1 MRKVTI
7 YCDVCGKQITG
18 KVYKVFIGFQDADKV
33 VDDPCFE
40 QIESEKDYCV
50 NCVDSL
56 TQLINTFAQPALDE
70 IEEPKPVEETP
81 KKQKTEKADKDKRKK
96 VDAAKVWA
104 LYDANWGTADIA
116 AEMMCST
123 QTVRN
128 ILAKDRP
135 DMEVSNA

>member
-56 TQLINTFAQPALDE
+56 TKLINTFAQPELDE
-70 IEEPKPVEETP
+70 SEEPKPVEETP
-81 KKQKTEKADKDKRKK
+81 KKQKEEKKRK

-104 LYDANWGTADIA
+104 LYDANWGPASIA
-116 AEMMCST
+116 AEMGCST
-123 QTVRN
+123 QTIRN
-128 ILAKDRP
+128 ILGRERP
-135 DMEVSNA
+135 DMEVGNA